1 MNDIVYTLQQRYN
14 INIMVGTEVL
24 IMQRTITAEQ
34 N

>member
-1 MNDIVYTLQQRYN
+1 MNDIVYTLQQRYS